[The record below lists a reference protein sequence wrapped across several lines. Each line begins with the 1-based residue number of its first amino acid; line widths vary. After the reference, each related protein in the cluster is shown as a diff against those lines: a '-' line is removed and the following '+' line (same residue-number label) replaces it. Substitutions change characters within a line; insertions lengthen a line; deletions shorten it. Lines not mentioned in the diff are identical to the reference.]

1 MFEGLVRQLLLGYLG
16 RYVKDIQK
24 EQLKITL
31 WNEEVLLENVE
42 LILEAFDYLQL
53 PFALKQ
59 GRVRKLSIKIPW
71 KKLGWEPLVISLED
85 VFVSACQ
92 RDDQE
97 WSMDAVEGR
106 EFAGK
111 KAKLAAAELAKLSRR
126 VSDNYAGQSFTS
138 YITAKVL
145 DSIQVSISNFH
156 VLYSNTKLDSVRI
169 VFGLQFSSLMTMKQ
183 NSAGSSGGKA
193 RGGQVNKLVEI
204 KGLEIY
210 CRTFQSDVNLMRLD
224 NNGDSNFDY
233 ILKPLDLSVSLM
245 LNRSGQLDND
255 LPQYSINAELTKLV
269 LSLDEVQLQQIF
281 ILLDYLC
288 TSQLREK
295 YGRYR
300 PRYSPLSKKPD
311 GWQKL
316 WWQYAQQ
323 SVLSD
328 VREKLKKTSWR
339 YLAQRLSNRR
349 KYINLY
355 KAKLDCLQQEQ
366 AIDESVVRELEQMEK
381 ESDVDDILSYRS
393 AAECELQQVLSN
405 VGMNGG
411 AEKSRN
417 NERLSSRSGGW
428 LNWLSRGMLGAGGTD
443 DSSQFSGVVSD
454 EVVKDIYE
462 ATKFDSLV
470 SSSIVADAN
479 DKFHTCAVKLSIAQ
493 ISAALRS
500 RNSGQ
505 EIAKLILEG
514 AVFDCNIWEELA
526 NIIAIFKSVK
536 IVFPRNEKII
546 LVTGEVV

>member
-59 GRVRKLSIKIPW
+59 GRVGKLSIKIPW
-71 KKLGWEPLVISLED
+71 KKLGRDPLIISLED

-97 WSMDAVEGR
+97 WSMDAVERR

-145 DSIQVSISNFH
+145 DSIQVYISNFH
-156 VLYSNTKLDSVRI
+156 VLYSNMKLDSARI

-183 NSAGSSGGKA
+183 NPAGSSGGRA

-204 KGLEIY
+204 QGLGIY
-210 CRTFQSDVNLMRLD
+210 CRTFQSDVNLMSFD
-224 NNGDSNFDY
+224 NNGDSNFDH

-245 LNRSGQLDND
+245 LNRSGQLDTD
-255 LPQYSINAELTKLV
+255 LPQYSVNAELTKLV

-288 TSQLREK
+288 TSQLKEK

-311 GWQKL
+311 GWQIL

-355 KAKLDCLQQEQ
+355 KAKLYCLQQEQ

-393 AAECELQQVLSN
+393 AAERELQEVVYSSNSN

-417 NERLSSRSGGW
+417 DERLSSRSGGW

-462 ATKFDSLV
+462 ATKFDPLV

-479 DKFHTCAVKLSIAQ
+479 DKFHTCAIKLSIAE
-493 ISAALRS
+493 ISAALQS
-500 RNSGQ
+500 
-505 EIAKLILEG
+505 
-514 AVFDCNIWEELA
+514 
-526 NIIAIFKSVK
+526 
-536 IVFPRNEKII
+536 
-546 LVTGEVV
+546 